1 MKFYSDKALVTQN
14 QLTVL
19 LDKLEP
25 YREELA
31 LIAKRTDYLA
41 SESSIQ
47 LTGDVELLK
56 TIQETAKRLHAP
68 TLQYVIVV
76 GIGGS
81 NLGTQA
87 VYEAIAGSMNLLVDR
102 LPKLLF
108 LDTVTDEK
116 MTAVTRVLE
125 HLTSKDDFLAIV
137 ISKSGSTTETI
148 ANMEVLWTCA
158 TKQLGDVRERFVF
171 ITDEG
176 SKLWNTAKENKMEVF
191 SVPAQAGGRFSVF
204 SAVGLLPLALA
215 GIDIGE
221 LVAGARR
228 AVTDGTSSNPTKNH
242 SLISACLTYLQLQAG
257 RSIHNT
263 FLFSPKLE
271 ALGKWERQLI
281 AESLGKDGKGIMP
294 IVSIGSTDL
303 HSMAQLYWGGPDTT
317 FTNLVFSFTGAVHTV
332 SQRLALP
339 GLVQHISGTSLEGIM
354 QAIYGGVKAAYEK
367 TARPYV
373 EIDLEQADAREL
385 GYYLQFRML
394 EIIYLG
400 RLLDVNAFDQPAV
413 EMYKEVTR
421 NLLQSMR

>member
-158 TKQLGDVRERFVF
+158 TQQLGDVRERFVF

-176 SKLWNTAKENKMEVF
+176 SKLWNTAKENKME
-191 SVPAQAGGRFSVF
+191 G
-204 SAVGLLPLALA
+204 
-215 GIDIGE
+215 
-221 LVAGARR
+221 
-228 AVTDGTSSNPTKNH
+228 
-242 SLISACLTYLQLQAG
+242 
-257 RSIHNT
+257 
-263 FLFSPKLE
+263 FLSPRKQ
-271 ALGKWERQLI
+271 G
-281 AESLGKDGKGIMP
+281 D
-294 IVSIGSTDL
+294 D
-303 HSMAQLYWGGPDTT
+303 
-317 FTNLVFSFTGAVHTV
+317 
-332 SQRLALP
+332 
-339 GLVQHISGTSLEGIM
+339 
-354 QAIYGGVKAAYEK
+354 
-367 TARPYV
+367 
-373 EIDLEQADAREL
+373 
-385 GYYLQFRML
+385 
-394 EIIYLG
+394 
-400 RLLDVNAFDQPAV
+400 
-413 EMYKEVTR
+413 
-421 NLLQSMR
+421 